1 MQVRVVEK
9 CLIDNIVFLLKNG
22 GGYTRQKQAIEGVYG
37 STIGTLKDSNC
48 TLTTAIY
55 HQELLLI
62 LEPYESD

>member
-1 MQVRVVEK
+1 MQVRAVEK
-9 CLIDNIVFLLKNG
+9 CLIDNIVFFLQNG
-22 GGYTRQKQAIEGVYG
+22 GGYTRQKLGYG
-37 STIGTLKDSNC
+37 AVIGTLKDSNC